1 MTRTTARR
9 CLALTLMFG
18 MALMG
23 IGSASAGA
31 SPAHGPRAGRPAASP
46 MLTGAWIP
54 PAGTGPEDL
63 VLPFDPPPRPWSTG
77 HRGVDLSTLDGQV
90 RAPAPG
96 VVRFVGMVVD
106 RPVLT
111 LAHPGGTLSSFEPIE
126 TELAVGDRVVAG
138 DPLGTVDGSVAHCEV
153 PCIHWGVRI
162 PDGWT
167 VGSTLRDRYLD
178 PALLLGW
185 SGPSVLWPLEGD
197 PRSGT

>member
-31 SPAHGPRAGRPAASP
+31 SPAHGPRAGRPEASP
-46 MLTGAWIP
+46 TLTGAWIP
-54 PAGTGPEDL
+54 PAGWGPEDL

-77 HRGVDLSTLDGQV
+77 HRGVDLSTRDGQV

-126 TELAVGDRVVAG
+126 TELAVGDRVVTG

>member
-9 CLALTLMFG
+9 CLALILVLG
-18 MALMG
+18 LAPAG
-23 IGSASAGA
+23 IGPASAVDSAGL
-31 SPAHGPRAGRPAASP
+31 GTQAGRPATSP
-46 MLTGAWIP
+46 MPTGAWTP

-77 HRGVDLSTLDGQV
+77 HRGVDLSTRDGQV

-96 VVRFVGMVVD
+96 VVRFVGIVVD